1 MSARIAP
8 AAGAVFL
15 VSALVLGLQIAFIR
29 VLSLDTYHHFTY
41 LVISTALL
49 GFGASGTVLSIARR
63 WITRRF
69 AGVSAAIL
77 VLLVVSAAYAYR
89 VAVVLRP
96 DMQYVLYSFAE
107 VMKLWAHTL
116 VLFLPFFFGG
126 AFVGLAL
133 STFHRQVG
141 AIYGANMVGSG
152 LGGVGGVL
160 LAFLVVPYRMP
171 AVIAILGVAALVL
184 WVLAWPEYRSGRGR
198 IIAGAALAATTVAA
212 VAGLLLPVESS
223 VDQYK
228 PMAHAQRL
236 ERQGDARYVDGAFG
250 PRAQID
256 VFDVP
261 SMHHTLFA
269 APTAPSPPPQL
280 SLFLDGAHAGGVFL
294 ADEAT
299 EAEVVRHTAQ
309 SLAYRLVERPRV
321 LLLGEQTGVNV
332 WLALAHGARE
342 VVVVQPNPQIRRVL
356 ADTDG
361 GAVFRHPAVEVVH
374 TEPRHFLAADGG
386 AARGAARGAGGG
398 SDNRAFDI
406 IHLAEAEGMPAGS
419 GGLASMREDYLL
431 TVEAVRAAVEH
442 LSGEGLL
449 TVTRGMQT
457 PPRDNVRLFALLAE
471 ALRGPGGHDP
481 ASRLLQARNYLA
493 VTTIAAARPLD
504 PERVAAFREAA
515 AELSMDADYH
525 PGISPADLTDRNRV
539 PGPEDSAGSYYY
551 HAAQR
556 ILGGEAA
563 RESFYADW
571 VYNVRPPTDDSPY
584 FHSFFRWGSLDTY
597 IESYGRSWFQRLELG
612 YAVVFVTFLQVLLA
626 ALVLV
631 LAPVLVVRR
640 RGGTAGGAAGARVG
654 WTVLHFTAIGLGF
667 LFVEMLHIQRF
678 TRFLGDPIYATA
690 AVLTAIL
697 VFSGTGSYLQ
707 GRLRMPPGRRIR
719 LGGLAVAVLALVY
732 YLVLD
737 PVLGLAVDASE
748 PLRFVVSLVLLFPI
762 SFALG
767 WLMPAGLE
775 IAGNRSEDLIPLAW
789 AVNGVASVAATP
801 LSVMI
806 ATGGGF
812 LAVSLL
818 AAACY
823 LVVAVAAPRARQ
835 STL

>member
-49 GFGASGTVLSIARR
+49 GFGASGTVLSVARR

-77 VLLVVSAAYAYR
+77 VLLVVSAVYAYR

-133 STFHRQVG
+133 STFYRQVG
-141 AIYGANMVGSG
+141 AIYGANMIGSG

-171 AVIAILGVAALVL
+171 AVIAILGVAALFL

-212 VAGLLLPVESS
+212 LVGLLLPVDSS

-236 ERQGDARYVDGAFG
+236 ARQGDARYVDGAFG

-269 APTAPSPPPQL
+269 APEAPSPPPQL

-294 ADEAT
+294 ADEAA

-374 TEPRHFLAADGG
+374 TEPRHFLAAGDGG
-386 AARGAARGAGGG
+386 AAGGAGAGSAGG
-398 SDNRAFDI
+398 AFDI
-406 IHLAEAEGMPAGS
+406 IHLAEVEGMPAGS

-431 TVEAVRAAVEH
+431 TVEAVRAAVDR
-442 LSGEGLL
+442 LSAEGLL

-457 PPRDNVRLFALLAE
+457 PPRDNVRLFALFAE
-471 ALRGPGGHDP
+471 AMRGTGDHDP
-481 ASRLLQARNYLA
+481 DSRLLQARNYLA

-504 PERVAAFREAA
+504 PERVAAFRKVA

-525 PGISPADLTDRNRV
+525 PGISPGDLTDRNRV
-539 PGPEDSAGSYYY
+539 PGPEDSPGSYYY

-556 ILGGEAA
+556 ILGGPAE
-563 RESFYADW
+563 RESFYEEW
-571 VYNVRPPTDDSPY
+571 VYNVRPPTDESPY
-584 FHSFFRWGSLDTY
+584 FHSFFRWGSLGTY

-612 YAVVFVTFLQVLLA
+612 YAVVFVTFLQVLIA

-640 RGGTAGGAAGARVG
+640 RGGIGGGRVG

-707 GRLRMPPGRRIR
+707 GRLRMSPGRRIR
-719 LGGLAVAVLALVY
+719 LGGFAVAVLALVY

-737 PVLGLAVDASE
+737 PVLGLAVDANE

-818 AAACY
+818 AAGCY
-823 LVVAVAAPRARQ
+823 LLVAVAAPRARQ
-835 STL
+835 SAL

>member
-1 MSARIAP
+1 MRARIAP

-49 GFGASGTVLSIARR
+49 GFGASGTALSIARG
-63 WITRRF
+63 WINRRF

-77 VLLVVSAAYAYR
+77 VFLVVSAAYAYR

-96 DMQYVLYSFAE
+96 DMQYVLYSLAE
-107 VMKLWAHTL
+107 VMKLWAHSL

-141 AIYGANMVGSG
+141 AIYAANMIGSG

-171 AVIAILGVAALVL
+171 AVISVLGVAALLL

-198 IIAGAALAATTVAA
+198 VTAGAALGVTSVA
-212 VAGLLLPVESS
+212 VVLGLVLPVELS

-236 ERQGDARYVDGAFG
+236 AGQGDARYVDGAFG

-269 APTAPSPPPQL
+269 APTAPAPPPQL

-294 ADEAT
+294 TDDAA

-342 VVVVQPNPQIRRVL
+342 VVVVQPNPQIRRTL
-356 ADTDG
+356 EKTAG
-361 GAVFRHPAVEVVH
+361 GAVFRHPALKVVH
-374 TEPRHFLAADGG
+374 TEPRHFLAGDGG
-386 AARGAARGAGGG
+386 NGSHGGRDR
-398 SDNRAFDI
+398 SRDAFDI

-431 TVEAVRAAVEH
+431 TVEAVRAAMAR
-442 LSGEGLL
+442 LSGEGVL

-457 PPRDNVRLFALLAE
+457 PPRDNVRLFALFAE
-471 ALRGPGGHDP
+471 ALRDPGGHAP

-493 VTTIAAARPLD
+493 ITTIAAARPLE
-504 PERVAAFREAA
+504 PGRIAAFREAA

-525 PGISPADLTDRNRV
+525 PEISPADLTDRNRV
-539 PGPEDSAGSYYY
+539 PGPEGEAGSYYY

-556 ILGGEAA
+556 ILGGPAERA
-563 RESFYADW
+563 SFYEEW
-571 VYNVRPPTDDSPY
+571 VYNIRPPMDESPY
-584 FHSFFRWGSLDTY
+584 FHSFFRWDSLDTY

-640 RGGTAGGAAGARVG
+640 RGGGAGVRVG

-719 LGGLAVAVLALVY
+719 LGGIAVTGLTLVY
-732 YLVLD
+732 YLALD
-737 PVLGLAVDASE
+737 PMLGLAVDASE

-818 AAACY
+818 AAGCY
-823 LVVAVAAPRARQ
+823 LLVAVAAPRERHA
-835 STL
+835 TL

>member
-15 VSALVLGLQIAFIR
+15 ASALVLGLQIAFIR

-49 GFGASGTVLSIARR
+49 GFGASGTMLSIARG
-63 WITRRF
+63 WISRRF
-69 AGVSAAIL
+69 TGVSAAVL

-107 VMKLWAHTL
+107 VLKLWAHTL

-126 AFVGLAL
+126 AFIGLAL
-133 STFHRQVG
+133 ATFHRQVG
-141 AIYGANMVGSG
+141 GIYAANMIGSG
-152 LGGVGGVL
+152 VGGVGGVL

-171 AVIAILGVAALVL
+171 AVIAVLGVAALLL
-184 WVLAWPEYRSGRGR
+184 WILAWPAYRSGRGR
-198 IIAGAALAATTVAA
+198 IGAAAALGATVVALA
-212 VAGLLLPVESS
+212 VAVLLPVEPS
-223 VDQYK
+223 VDEYK

-236 ERQGDARYVDGAFG
+236 ARQGDARAVAGAIG

-261 SMHHTLFA
+261 SMHHALFA
-269 APTAPSPPPQL
+269 APTAPAPPPQL
-280 SLFLDGAHAGGVFL
+280 SVFLDGAHAGGVFVSDT
-294 ADEAT
+294 AD

-309 SLAYRLVERPRV
+309 ALAYRLVDSPRV

-342 VVVVQPNPQIRRVL
+342 VVVVQPNPQIRRTL
-356 ADTDG
+356 EDTEA
-361 GAVFRHPAVEVVH
+361 GAVFRHPSVEVVH
-374 TEPRHFLAADGG
+374 TEPRHYLA
-386 AARGAARGAGGG
+386 RAG
-398 SDNRAFDI
+398 DAFDI

-431 TVEAVRAAVEH
+431 TVEAVRTALH
-442 LSGEGLL
+442 RLSGDGLL
-449 TVTRGMQT
+449 TVTRGMQS
-457 PPRDNVRLFALLAE
+457 PPRDNLRLFALFAE
-471 ALRGPGGHDP
+471 ALREREPGRRSGTGGAEAGAAAADQ
-481 ASRLLQARNYLA
+481 RLLQARNYLA

-504 PERVAAFREAA
+504 TDRIGAFREAA

-525 PGISPADLTDRNRV
+525 PGISPGDLTDRNRV
-539 PGPEDSAGSYYY
+539 PGPEEEAGSYYY
-551 HAAQR
+551 HAATR
-556 ILGGEAA
+556 MLGDEAA
-563 RESFYADW
+563 RESFYDGW
-571 VYNVRPPTDDSPY
+571 IYNIRPPTDDNPY
-584 FHSFFRWGSLDTY
+584 FHSFFRWDALDTY
-597 IESYGRSWFQRLELG
+597 IRSYGHSWFQRLELG

-631 LAPVLVVRR
+631 LAPVLLVRR
-640 RGGTAGGAAGARVG
+640 RGGAVGGVG

-667 LFVEMLHIQRF
+667 LLVEMLHIQRF

-707 GRLRMPPGRRIR
+707 GRLAVSAGRRIR
-719 LGGLAVAVLALVY
+719 IGGPAVAALALTY
-732 YLVLD
+732 YVVLD

-748 PLRFVVSLVLLFPI
+748 PLRFIVSLLLLFPI
-762 SFALG
+762 SFVLG

-775 IAGNRSEDLIPLAW
+775 IAGNRSGDLIPLAW

-806 ATGGGF
+806 ATGAGF
-812 LAVSLL
+812 LAVSVL

-823 LVVAVAAPRARQ
+823 LLVAAAAPRG
-835 STL
+835 